1 LWLQQD
7 IFRTAPKIYYKEPS
21 EEGRIY
27 NIYYIACLRGVD
39 YFIQAID
46 GYTEFQPVSQTRLGA
61 RPCML
66 RNTVEEF
73 EYAQKATIDTPSP

>member
-1 LWLQQD
+1 VE
-7 IFRTAPKIYYKEPS
+7 Y
-21 EEGRIY
+21 
-27 NIYYIACLRGVD
+27 D
-39 YFIQAID
+39 YLIQAID